1 VVVDVQFFEGVEES
15 SSLSVDGV
23 ESVFRVVLIG
33 LKKSFNDLCPLGKAV
48 EQGG

>member
-1 VVVDVQFFEGVEES
+1 
-15 SSLSVDGV
+15 LSVDGI
-23 ESVFRVVLIG
+23 EGILGVVLIG